1 MTEKRRFRHWTYL
14 NEEGK
19 KLYGEIFPD
28 GQIPVLSM
36 IPQMAKLGESDTPE
50 RVYIVYV
57 PELSEDQFKAVV
69 DLIVEKFKAARCA
82 VEAEFR
88 KNGIPLRE
96 SLTSG
101 AGTNHPGFFV

>member
-1 MTEKRRFRHWTYL
+1 MTEKRRFGHWAYL

-19 KLYGEIFPD
+19 KLYGKIFPD
-28 GQIPVLSM
+28 GQVPVLSM
-36 IPQMAKLGESDTPE
+36 VPQMAKLGESETPE
-50 RVYIVYV
+50 RVYMVYV
-57 PELSEDQFKAVV
+57 EDLSEEQFKAIV
-69 DLIVEKFKAARCA
+69 DLIVEKFKAPRSA

-96 SLTSG
+96 TFVSG